1 MNLLLCLELN
11 IADWWKVKILLWH
24 FTFKSRKLSEALFTS
39 SFQTGFPKY
48 NIFITVSTKTII
60 CLSLGD
66 YWRIFT
72 LMPCFSA
79 STTITWATEKCL
91 DWGEGHD
98 FCANKYNM
106 YSRRYA
112 DVNKHIEEMEES
124 YSQCKGAEHRI
135 KVQLYPMVYGENMYW
150 NSPKHLMLI
159 YTILS
164 LTTSLYIL
172 VG

>member
-1 MNLLLCLELN
+1 MESHDF
-11 IADWWKVKILLWH
+11 IIWH

-39 SFQTGFPKY
+39 SLQTGFPKY
-48 NIFITVSTKTII
+48 NIFITVSNKTII
-60 CLSLGD
+60 CLSLGN

-72 LMPCFSA
+72 LMPCISA

-135 KVQLYPMVYGENMYW
+135 KVQLYTMV
-150 NSPKHLMLI
+150 L
-159 YTILS
+159 
-164 LTTSLYIL
+164 
-172 VG
+172 